1 MEEEYGEDLG
11 TVGLKCL
18 HVFRTLYFPALG
30 SHWKLFN

>member
-11 TVGLKCL
+11 SVGLKCL

-30 SHWKLFN
+30 NFSTEQ